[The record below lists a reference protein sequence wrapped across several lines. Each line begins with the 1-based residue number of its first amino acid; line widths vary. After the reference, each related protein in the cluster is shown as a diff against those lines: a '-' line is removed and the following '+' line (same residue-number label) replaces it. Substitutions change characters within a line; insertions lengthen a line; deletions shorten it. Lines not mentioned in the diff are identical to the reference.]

1 MIDGTGFVD
10 SEKRVLCTT
19 EVKRIRIVCSNAI
32 LFFGPFVVLR
42 KKNQTLP
49 SDCFGDLC
57 CHMSLCLSHCCF
69 PVMKFSLC
77 PFLTLYFE
85 GLIAFIDLIFISF
98 FVHGTVLPQ
107 VVIWCDT
114 IHWRHCAKSRSRCF
128 SPVFWFVMRGG
139 NSALNPACSLWQYYL
154 WTVVRHAV
162 FWGCQM
168 FFETNTLPESVL
180 PQAHSDTNK
189 DAVIHY
195 HFHWLQGPKCK
206 QTQITE
212 KFAPIKHSNESL

>member
-1 MIDGTGFVD
+1 MLPYVIMFKPLLL
-10 SEKRVLCTT
+10 SCNEVLT
-19 EVKRIRIVCSNAI
+19 
-32 LFFGPFVVLR
+32 
-42 KKNQTLP
+42 
-49 SDCFGDLC
+49 
-57 CHMSLCLSHCCF
+57 MS
-69 PVMKFSLC
+69 FSC
-77 PFLTLYFE
+77 
-85 GLIAFIDLIFISF
+85 LIFWRVNCIYWPDFHIFF

-114 IHWRHCAKSRSRCF
+114 IHWRHCAKSRSHSF
-128 SPVFWFVMRGG
+128 SPVFWFVMWGG

>member
-77 PFLTLYFE
+77 PFLALYFE

-107 VVIWCDT
+107 VVI
-114 IHWRHCAKSRSRCF
+114 
-128 SPVFWFVMRGG
+128 
-139 NSALNPACSLWQYYL
+139 
-154 WTVVRHAV
+154 
-162 FWGCQM
+162 
-168 FFETNTLPESVL
+168 
-180 PQAHSDTNK
+180 
-189 DAVIHY
+189 
-195 HFHWLQGPKCK
+195 
-206 QTQITE
+206 
-212 KFAPIKHSNESL
+212 